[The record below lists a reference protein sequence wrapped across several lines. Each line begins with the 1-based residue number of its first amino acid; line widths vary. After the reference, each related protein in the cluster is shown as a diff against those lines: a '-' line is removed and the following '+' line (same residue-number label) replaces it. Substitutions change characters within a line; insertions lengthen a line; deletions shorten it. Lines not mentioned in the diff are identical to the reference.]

1 MGSENVW
8 MSGAKESSV
17 TSEALGEKKILL
29 ERLWDKVWTKNIS
42 QGEDREQKKKKWSF
56 SRKERHLDSVIE
68 DGFLEENLILI
79 NNGRGKSV

>member
-17 TSEALGEKKILL
+17 ISEALGEKSLL

-42 QGEDREQKKKKWSF
+42 PGEDREQKKKN
-56 SRKERHLDSVIE
+56 EVSVEKRDIWIQ
-68 DGFLEENLILI
+68 L
-79 NNGRGKSV
+79 

>member
-8 MSGAKESSV
+8 MSGAKESRV

-42 QGEDREQKKKKWSF
+42 QGEDREQQKN
-56 SRKERHLDSVIE
+56 EVSVEKRDIWIQ
-68 DGFLEENLILI
+68 L
-79 NNGRGKSV
+79 

>member
-17 TSEALGEKKILL
+17 ISEALGEKKSLL

-42 QGEDREQKKKKWSF
+42 PGEDREQKKN
-56 SRKERHLDSVIE
+56 EVSVEKRDIWIQ
-68 DGFLEENLILI
+68 L
-79 NNGRGKSV
+79 

>member
-17 TSEALGEKKILL
+17 ISEALGEKKSLL

-42 QGEDREQKKKKWSF
+42 PGEDREQKKKN
-56 SRKERHLDSVIE
+56 EVSVEKRDIWIQ
-68 DGFLEENLILI
+68 L
-79 NNGRGKSV
+79 

>member
-17 TSEALGEKKILL
+17 ISEALGEKKSLL

-42 QGEDREQKKKKWSF
+42 PGEDREQKKKWSF

-68 DGFLEENLILI
+68 DGFLEENLI
-79 NNGRGKSV
+79 NNGRRKSV

>member
-42 QGEDREQKKKKWSF
+42 QGEDREQKKKN
-56 SRKERHLDSVIE
+56 EVSVEKRDIWIQ
-68 DGFLEENLILI
+68 L
-79 NNGRGKSV
+79 

>member
-17 TSEALGEKKILL
+17 ISEALGEKSLL

-42 QGEDREQKKKKWSF
+42 PGEDREQKKKKKMKF
-56 SRKERHLDSVIE
+56 Q
-68 DGFLEENLILI
+68 
-79 NNGRGKSV
+79 

>member
-17 TSEALGEKKILL
+17 TSEALGEKKSLL

-42 QGEDREQKKKKWSF
+42 PGEDREQKKN
-56 SRKERHLDSVIE
+56 EVSVEKRDIWIQ
-68 DGFLEENLILI
+68 L
-79 NNGRGKSV
+79 

>member
-42 QGEDREQKKKKWSF
+42 QGEDREQKKKKMKF
-56 SRKERHLDSVIE
+56 Q
-68 DGFLEENLILI
+68 
-79 NNGRGKSV
+79 